1 MTYNNSSHIRIRFG
15 VYHFVRRVP
24 SDIRPHYLSDRVS
37 VSLRA
42 KSEATATRSA
52 KSISQRLD
60 DYWYGLR
67 LQKMDVPALYLV
79 ISDTEDVDD
88 NSPTMMEAVDIY
100 LRLKADKQTPTF
112 IRAAKRNGRYVAE
125 ALGNRPITS
134 YSSSDAAAF
143 RDYLL
148 DKGLAL
154 GSVKRIFGS
163 VRSMIN
169 LVMLEHGIEGSN
181 GFAKTYMPERD
192 DSQDR
197 QPIPQDQ
204 LIKLQ
209 QACVREDGEMRWLL
223 ALISDTGMRLA
234 EAAGLHKED
243 IILNTPL
250 PYIDLKPHSWR
261 RLKTKSSARHIPL
274 VGASLWAARRLQQ
287 HDNSYAFPRYCD
299 GKICNANSASAA
311 LNKWLKKVISDYVV
325 VHGLRHSLRDRLRA
339 VECPSDIIDAIGGWT
354 TTGIGHAY
362 GNGYTVKVLAKWMK
376 KIEAQQEQ

>member
-1 MTYNNSSHIRIRFG
+1 M
-15 VYHFVRRVP
+15 
-24 SDIRPHYLSDRVS
+24 
-37 VSLRA
+37 
-42 KSEATATRSA
+42 
-52 KSISQRLD
+52 SISQRLD
-60 DYWYGLR
+60 DYWHGLR
-67 LQKMDVPALYLV
+67 LQRMDVPALHLV
-79 ISDTEDVDD
+79 IDDEADVPD
-88 NSPTMMEAVDIY
+88 NSPTMMEAVDVY

-112 IRAAKRNGRYVAE
+112 IRAAKRNGKYVAE

-143 RDYLL
+143 RDYLF

-181 GFAKTYMPERD
+181 GFAKTYMPDRD

-209 QACVREDGEMRWLL
+209 QAYVREDDEMRWLL

-234 EAAGLHKED
+234 EAAGLHKDD
-243 IILNTPL
+243 IILDAPL

-261 RLKTKSSARHIPL
+261 RLKTKSSGRHIPL
-274 VGASLWAARRLQQ
+274 VGASLWATRRLQT
-287 HDNSYAFPRYCD
+287 NESNYAFPRYCD
-299 GKICNANSASAA
+299 GETCNANSASAA

-339 VECPSDIIDAIGGWT
+339 VECPSDIIDAIEDG
-354 TTGIGHAY
+354 
-362 GNGYTVKVLAKWMK
+362 
-376 KIEAQQEQ
+376 QQQASAMLMAMAIP

>member
-1 MTYNNSSHIRIRFG
+1 MTYNQSSYIRVRFG
-15 VYHFVRRVP
+15 IYHFVRRVP
-24 SDIRPHYLSDRVS
+24 ADVKQHYRSDRVS
-37 VSLRA
+37 ISLRTKSA
-42 KSEATATRSA
+42 KIATRSA
-52 KSISQRLD
+52 QSINQRLD
-60 DYWYGLR
+60 DYWHGLR
-67 LQKMDVPALYLV
+67 LQKMDVPALHLV
-79 ISDTEDVDD
+79 IGDKEDVDD

-143 RDYLL
+143 RDCLF

-163 VRSMIN
+163 VRSIIN
-169 LVMLEHGIEGSN
+169 LVMLEHGIEGNN

-197 QPIPQDQ
+197 QPIPQDKLVQ
-204 LIKLQ
+204 LQ
-209 QACVREDGEMRWLL
+209 HACKREDDEMRWLL

-234 EAAGLHKED
+234 EAAGLHKDD
-243 IILNTPL
+243 IILDVPV
-250 PYIDLKPHSWR
+250 PYIDLKAHSWR
-261 RLKTKSSARHIPL
+261 RLKTKSSERHIPL
-274 VGASLWAARRLQQ
+274 IGASLWAVQRLQA
-287 HDNSYAFPRYCD
+287 HDSSYAFPRYCD
-299 GKICNANSASAA
+299 GKTCNANSASAA
-311 LNKWLKKVISDYVV
+311 LNKWMKKVIGDDFI

-362 GNGYTVKVLAKWMK
+362 GKGYTVDILAKWMR
-376 KIEAQQEQ
+376 KIEC